1 VIKFIDGNVAQR
13 EIYYEGAYQT
23 WRRLRKMRKTNFGRR
38 VVMLMTLMFLLAPA
52 LSAFANTPQVNP
64 RLVKQ
69 IRHELATLPYYGV
82 FDWLEFEMK
91 PDNTVVLRGYVTRPT
106 TKSDAEARVKD
117 IEGVKGVIN
126 EIQVLSVS
134 PNDDRLRIA
143 LYRQLYNWDSP
154 LFRYATQAIP
164 SIHIIVDGGRAIL
177 KGVVDSKADA
187 QLAYMRARSVPGLFD
202 VKNELVIE
210 GEGPGQPGETS
221 SGE

>member
-1 VIKFIDGNVAQR
+1 
-13 EIYYEGAYQT
+13 
-23 WRRLRKMRKTNFGRR
+23 MRKTDFVVR

-52 LSAFANTPQVNP
+52 LSAFASTPQVNP

-82 FDWLEFEMK
+82 FDWLEFELN

-117 IEGVKGVIN
+117 IEGVRSMVN
-126 EIQVLSVS
+126 EIQVLPPS

-143 LYRQLYNWDSP
+143 LYRRLYNWDSP

-164 SIHIIVDGGRAIL
+164 SIHIIVDRGRAIL
-177 KGVVDSKADA
+177 KGVVNSKADA

-202 VKNELVIE
+202 VKNELVVE
-210 GEGPGQPGETS
+210 GESPR
-221 SGE
+221 

>member
-1 VIKFIDGNVAQR
+1 MRK
-13 EIYYEGAYQT
+13 
-23 WRRLRKMRKTNFGRR
+23 RRLQIAMVN
-38 VVMLMTLMFLLAPA
+38 LMTVMSIPASAP
-52 LSAFANTPQVNP
+52 SISGGTPQVNP
-64 RLVKQ
+64 RLVRQ

-82 FDWLEFEMK
+82 FDWLEFEVK

-106 TKSDAEARVKD
+106 TKSEAEARVKD

-126 EIQVLSVS
+126 EIQVLPVS
-134 PNDDRLRIA
+134 PNDDRLRVA

-177 KGVVDSKADA
+177 KGVVNSKADA

-202 VKNELVIE
+202 VKNELVVE
-210 GEGPGQPGETS
+210 GESPR
-221 SGE
+221 